1 MLLEPVRIRRD
12 GSAVARVRLIG
23 PVRIGGA
30 RSRWGRPERVRR
42 GPAPGHYSL
51 GGELAVAR
59 SADGRAPP
67 GARVGSELRVS
78 GVVTPLGRTDD
89 YQRRR
94 SAFAALDVDRWTAT
108 GRARG
113 GLAGRLD
120 DARERAAAALG
131 RGLGE
136 GPAALLRG
144 MVLGQDEAIDER
156 VREDF
161 RRSGLAHLLAV
172 SGQNVLLLS
181 ILVLAVA
188 ALCGVPLR
196 VRLIAAVVLV
206 ALYVPLAGG
215 GPSIQRAGVMGVA
228 GLIAALAGRPTSRW
242 YALGL
247 AAAVTLALN
256 PRAAGDPG
264 WQLSFVAVIGLLA
277 LVPPLRPR
285 LARRMPA
292 PVAEAAAMT
301 LAATLATAP
310 LLALHFEQV
319 SLASLPA
326 NLLAAP
332 AVAPV
337 MWLGMAA
344 VAAAQ
349 IAPVLA
355 LPAVLAAGPLLGYI
369 GWLAEHASALPLA
382 AVPVR
387 IGGPMGLA
395 AAYAALAAAGLVA
408 HRVARLLLRRARAA
422 PRRAAGLPSRWRS
435 PEQRWWQSSPYRRA
449 AAPALRSGELVVS
462 FLDVGQGDAVLLQQR
477 GVSVLFDTGPPGS
490 AILKRLAEAGVD
502 RLDVLVLTHAEA
514 DHEGM
519 ALAVIRAHR
528 PRLVLDG
535 GAGWPTAVQ
544 RGLGPALAR
553 GGGRAVPVQA
563 GQSIRLGALG
573 LRFLWPPA
581 PRPGWRPDGNPN
593 DRAVVTHARAR
604 RLRPAPDRRR
614 REQRDRRARPSR
626 RRRC

>member
-1 MLLEPVRIRRD
+1 MLAGGWVGEARLAATGPGALPSLVYRTLAARAVLLEPVRIRRD

-30 RSRWGRPERVRR
+30 RSRWGRAERVRR
-42 GPAPGHYSL
+42 GPQPGHYTL

-67 GARVGSELRVS
+67 GARVGSEVRVS
-78 GVVTPLGRTDD
+78 GVVTPLGRTDG

-94 SAFAALDVDRWTAT
+94 GAFAALDVDRWTAT

-181 ILVLAVA
+181 LLVLAVA
-188 ALCGVPLR
+188 ALGGAPLR
-196 VRLIAAVVLV
+196 LRLIAAVVLV

-228 GLIAALAGRPTSRW
+228 GLIAALAGRPASRW

-277 LVPPLRPR
+277 LVPPLRPW
-285 LARRMPA
+285 LGRRMPA

-301 LAATLATAP
+301 LAATVATAP

-337 MWLGMAA
+337 MWLGMLA
-344 VAAAQ
+344 VAGAQ
-349 IAPVLA
+349 FAPVLA

-395 AAYAALAAAGLVA
+395 AAYAALGAAGIVA
-408 HRVARLLLRRARAA
+408 HRAARRCAA
-422 PRRAAGLPSRWRS
+422 GRGRPRRAALRSRRRS
-435 PEQRWWQSSPYRRA
+435 PEQRWWQSSPYRRVLR
-449 AAPALRSGELVVS
+449 PRSGPVS
-462 FLDVGQGDAVLLQQR
+462 SSSR
-477 GVSVLFDTGPPGS
+477 SSTS
-490 AILKRLAEAGVD
+490 AKA
-502 RLDVLVLTHAEA
+502 
-514 DHEGM
+514 M
-519 ALAVIRAHR
+519 
-528 PRLVLDG
+528 
-535 GAGWPTAVQ
+535 
-544 RGLGPALAR
+544 
-553 GGGRAVPVQA
+553 
-563 GQSIRLGALG
+563 
-573 LRFLWPPA
+573 
-581 PRPGWRPDGNPN
+581 
-593 DRAVVTHARAR
+593 
-604 RLRPAPDRRR
+604 
-614 REQRDRRARPSR
+614 
-626 RRRC
+626 RCCSSSAA